1 MAGGP
6 WYTLEDAK
14 ASFNLFCVVYGIGTL
29 GMPANFSRA
38 GPYIATV
45 GIVFMAFA
53 NIYAAIVCSKTML
66 AAPKSVR
73 TYGDLG
79 EWVLGRSGRW
89 IVIVAQMGVIL
100 LMPCAYL
107 VLGGTI
113 LPSLFPDA
121 LKDTTWIILMALSLL
136 PVSLIP
142 TLKEGAGAAFAGC
155 VGTIIA
161 DVLAL
166 GVLLHGMDGHPSV
179 PKPDIS
185 FEQVATTF
193 GNFCLAYGA
202 AVVIPA
208 LQRQHSQPERMPR
221 VIGVTLTFASVLF
234 LVLAGTGYSAVG
246 CQISGNLLFTIYPN
260 AATGL
265 TKLGF
270 SPDKGM
276 VVLAYL
282 FMQLHITIAFSVILH
297 PAFFIFERM
306 LLGMHA
312 RKSDDLNLDPA
323 LDYAGTETPIGLEE
337 QELKQLPPRV
347 SKGSVVS
354 VADIEKDHETEADE
368 ARNYDGRALQYIPLR
383 LAVITVMTLVSIALK
398 DHFLD
403 LTDFMGAST
412 MSFSCIILPI
422 VFYFKKLW
430 PQVPVWER
438 IVGSF
443 IVVLCVVIGTYV
455 TIQSGKKLFNPN
467 PALPTDP
474 NFPFCHAEFEFDVYY
489 DKTLVHGR
497 GK

>member
-107 VLGGTI
+107 
-113 LPSLFPDA
+113 
-121 LKDTTWIILMALSLL
+121 
-136 PVSLIP
+136 
-142 TLKEGAGAAFAGC
+142 
-155 VGTIIA
+155 
-161 DVLAL
+161 
-166 GVLLHGMDGHPSV
+166 
-179 PKPDIS
+179 
-185 FEQVATTF
+185 
-193 GNFCLAYGA
+193 
-202 AVVIPA
+202 
-208 LQRQHSQPERMPR
+208 
-221 VIGVTLTFASVLF
+221 
-234 LVLAGTGYSAVG
+234 
-246 CQISGNLLFTIYPN
+246 
-260 AATGL
+260 
-265 TKLGF
+265 
-270 SPDKGM
+270 
-276 VVLAYL
+276 
-282 FMQLHITIAFSVILH
+282 LHITIAFSVILH

-312 RKSDDLNLDPA
+312 RKSDDLNLNPA
-323 LDYAGTETPIGLEE
+323 LDYAGTETPVGLEE

-489 DKTLVHGR
+489 NKTLVHGR